1 MKNILHNFWI
11 TLRSYPFVVALNIIG
26 LGIAIAVAYMIV
38 VQVHNDLSYNS
49 SIKDAER
56 IVRIELRRN
65 YNNLWNEWQTENS
78 EQMIMALRN
87 IAGVES
93 VGVLNLK
100 GRHDKFSIDGNVI
113 PLTLSFV
120 SNEALELFSFDI
132 IEGSVMKLNRSNG
145 DEVIVSESFAEKHNL
160 EVGSYITRENFA
172 ANALFYY
179 GKKMKVGAIFRDF
192 KNNCDLSVLDIVV
205 RMGDVGGLYEVSGH
219 QFYFVSYLKLAPGY
233 SVDALNKAMNE
244 IVAAEFSE
252 EMVQFRAM
260 PLLDTHFY
268 GAEVDGIKKGNL
280 MSTVALIAI
289 AVVLVSIAFVN
300 YLNFFLSL
308 VPSRVRNVNTQKILG
323 ASVWQL
329 RFTFIM
335 ESVMMVMLSVGVAL
349 LVIVVTE
356 RSEFLSLFTA
366 DLSLLD
372 NGSIALLVLFAVLL
386 FAVAVPLYPAFYVT
400 SFTAAL
406 ALNGNFV
413 RNKAGSRIRITLL
426 IIEFVMSF
434 VLIIIASFIHYQNSF
449 MINADVGFDK
459 EQVLIAT
466 PRNMMY
472 LDIGDHSELRKKLN
486 EHPDIIDVA
495 FATGNIISDVQD
507 VRDFM
512 VLGGVSEGTEF
523 SDDKVSM
530 TTLGVSLNFLQVLGI
545 EVYDGRDFNIE
556 DNVAAKVDEYSIN
569 IPVCG
574 YICNEQARKR
584 FSLTTDNNLNNKN
597 EPIVGFCRDF
607 KCRSL
612 QYQVEPLT
620 LMALGAFV
628 LPVIY
633 AKVEPDCDFE
643 EVAGHIRSVATDYFG
658 EDNSNMDIE
667 LLGDIMRSE
676 YKDEQLKAL
685 QISSFATVS
694 IIVSLM
700 GLLATVLF
708 EVKYIEREIALRR
721 IHGATVW
728 SIVRLINIKYL
739 RMIAISFIIA
749 LPVAVYAV
757 HEWLSNFAYKTN
769 IYWWIFALVLLAVS
783 AVAVIVVTITCWR
796 TANRNPLDVINK
808 G

>member
-1 MKNILHNFWI
+1 MKNILRNFLI
-11 TLRSYPFVVALNIIG
+11 TLRSYPLVVALNIAG
-26 LGIAIAVAYMIV
+26 LGVAIAVAYMIA
-38 VQVHNDLSYNS
+38 VQVYYELSYNKG
-49 SIKDAER
+49 IKDAER

-78 EQMIMALRN
+78 EQMIMALSN

-93 VGVLNLK
+93 VGVLNFK

-113 PLTLSFV
+113 PLTLSFA

-132 IEGSVMKLNRSNG
+132 IEGSVKKLNRSNG
-145 DEVIVSESFAEKHNL
+145 DEVIVSESFAAKHNL
-160 EVGSYITRENFA
+160 KVGSYITRESFA
-172 ANALFYY
+172 ANSLFYY

-205 RMGDVGGLYEVSGH
+205 RMSDVGGLYEVPGH

-233 SVDALNKAMNE
+233 SIDALNKAMNE
-244 IVAAEFSE
+244 IVAAEFAE
-252 EMVQFRAM
+252 ETVQFRAI
-260 PLLDTHFY
+260 PLLDAHFY
-268 GAEVDGIKKGNL
+268 GAEVGGVQKGNM

-308 VPSRVRNVNTQKILG
+308 MPSRVRNVNTQKILG

-372 NGSIALLVLFAVLL
+372 NGSIALLVLFVALL
-386 FAVAVPLYPAFYVT
+386 FAVAVALYPAFYVT

-406 ALNGNFV
+406 ALSGNFV
-413 RNKAGSRIRITLL
+413 RNKAGSRIRINLL
-426 IIEFVMSF
+426 IMEFVMSF

-459 EQVLIAT
+459 EQILIAT

-486 EHPDIIDVA
+486 EHPDIVDVA
-495 FATGNIISDVQD
+495 FATGNIIGDVQD
-507 VRDFM
+507 VRDFT
-512 VLGGVSEGTEF
+512 VLGGVSEE
-523 SDDKVSM
+523 SELPSDKVSM

-545 EVYDGRDFNIE
+545 EVYAGRDFTID

-584 FSLTTDNNLNNKN
+584 FSLTTDNSLNNKN

-612 QYQVEPLT
+612 QHQVEPLT

-633 AKVEPDCDFE
+633 AKVGPDYDIE
-643 EVAGHIRSVATDYFG
+643 KVAEHIRFVATDYFG
-658 EDNSNMDIE
+658 EDNSNMEVE
-667 LLGDIMRSE
+667 LLDDIMRSK

-685 QISSFATVS
+685 QISSFAS
-694 IIVSLM
+694 IAIIVSLM

-708 EVKYIEREIALRR
+708 EVRYMEREIALRR
-721 IHGATVW
+721 VNGATVW
-728 SIVRLINIKYL
+728 SVIGLINKKYFTL
-739 RMIAISFIIA
+739 VALSFLIA

-757 HEWLSNFAYKTN
+757 REWLSNFAYRTDM
-769 IYWWIFALVLLAVS
+769 YWWVFALAFLMVS
-783 AVAVIVVTITCWR
+783 AVAVVVVTLTAWR
-796 TANRNPLDVINK
+796 TVNRNPIEVLNK

>member
-1 MKNILHNFWI
+1 MKKILHNFWI
-11 TLRSYPFVVALNIIG
+11 TLRSYPFVVALNIAG
-26 LGIAIAVAYMIV
+26 LGIAIAVAYIIF
-38 VQVHNDLSYNS
+38 VQVRYELSYNK

-65 YNNLWNEWQTENS
+65 YNNRWNEWQTENS
-78 EQMIMALRN
+78 EQMIMALHN

-93 VGVLNLK
+93 AGVLNLK
-100 GRHDKFSIDGNVI
+100 GRHDKFLINGNVI

-120 SNEALELFSFDI
+120 SNEALEIFSFDI
-132 IEGSVMKLNRSNG
+132 IEGSVKKLNRSNG
-145 DEVIVSESFAEKHNL
+145 DEVIVSESFAAKHNL
-160 EVGSYITRENFA
+160 EVGSYITRESIA
-172 ANALFYY
+172 ANSLLYY

-205 RMGDVGGLYEVSGH
+205 RMGDVGGLYPVPGH

-233 SVDALNKAMNE
+233 SVDALNEAMNE
-244 IVAAEFSE
+244 VVAAEFPE

-260 PLLDTHFY
+260 PLLDAHFY
-268 GAEVDGIKKGNL
+268 GAEVDGVQKGNL
-280 MSTVALIAI
+280 MATVALIAI
-289 AVVLVSIAFVN
+289 AIVLLSMAFVN

-308 VPSRVRNVNTQKILG
+308 MPSRVRNVNTQKILG

-356 RSEFLSLFTA
+356 RSEIMSLFAA

-372 NGSIALLVLFAVLL
+372 NASIALLVLFVALL
-386 FAVAVPLYPAFYVT
+386 FAVTVALYPAFYVT

-406 ALNGNFV
+406 ALSGNFV
-413 RNKAGSRIRITLL
+413 RNKAGTRIRITLL

-459 EQVLIAT
+459 EQILVAT
-466 PRNMMY
+466 PRNIAY
-472 LDIGDHSELRKKLN
+472 LEIGDHSRLRNKLN
-486 EHPDIIDVA
+486 EHPDIVDVA
-495 FATGNIISDVQD
+495 FATGNIIDDVQD
-507 VRDFM
+507 VRDFKI
-512 VLGGVSEGTEF
+512 LGGVNGESEF
-523 SDDKVSM
+523 SNEKVSM

-545 EVYDGRDFNIE
+545 KVYEGRDFTID
-556 DNVAAKVDEYSIN
+556 DNVAAEVSEYSIS

-584 FSLTTDNNLNNKN
+584 FSLTTDNSLNNKN

-612 QYQVEPLT
+612 QHQVEPLT
-620 LMALGAFV
+620 LMALGAFAF
-628 LPVIY
+628 PVIY
-633 AKVEPDCDFE
+633 AKVGPDCDLK

-658 EDNSNMDIE
+658 EDNSNMEVE
-667 LLGDIMRSE
+667 LLDDIMRSK
-676 YKDEQLKAL
+676 YRTEQQRAQQITLFAL
-685 QISSFATVS
+685 VA

-700 GLLATVLF
+700 GLFASVLF
-708 EVKYIEREIALRR
+708 EVRYMEREIALRR
-721 IHGATVW
+721 VNGATVW
-728 SIVRLINIKYL
+728 SIIMLINRKYL
-739 RMIAISFIIA
+739 SLVTFSFLIA
-749 LPVAVYAV
+749 LPMALYSVR
-757 HEWLSNFAYKTN
+757 EWLSNFAYRADMC
-769 IYWWIFALVLLAVS
+769 WWIFVLIFLMVS
-783 AVAVIVVTITCWR
+783 IVTVVVVTITAWR
-796 TANRNPLDVINK
+796 TVNCNPIEVINK
-808 G
+808 E